1 MEIEITEKTAFT
13 HSHYG
18 WEGSTFMKINGFLYE
33 VSTMKRHNNEIM
45 SIAQKLSSRTR
56 GNSFSSVQYT
66 PSQDKAVIILREK
79 AVATE
84 AKIRELHARALEMI
98 PALNDQFPTVPA
110 DAPYIP
116 HVGHLIFVDGYGTED
131 QLMAIYEIK
140 DNMAFYVNTKT
151 LQLGRHELFSIRDY
165 AKKFGIGVYHR
176 QGQAIAL
183 DKIQELVI
191 TAKAKAKKDVEER
204 PTREAAAKALLEKQM
219 AEIEAQY
226 PWLIKPTKDSYAGKH
241 VAVNLRIEFKRAFP
255 KIKFSVT
262 SNFDSVDISWN
273 DGPTIDQVQKYS
285 AKWEDHKTDETGDFR
300 DHAPSTFNK
309 VFDGCKYV
317 FEQRHMSP
325 ETRTRLDTWAGE
337 MFAKDETFGTHDK
350 DNLAY
355 RLFRGYEIPQSE
367 WKITRTDAD
376 SGLNSPEVF
385 WQIAPVSPSSGSQTL
400 EAASATYPLPLAL
413 ANGTLTVS
421 RNTEKGGI
429 EIRFPKKPD
438 QSLLDDLKAHG
449 FHWSGFAKCWWTK
462 YSPDTWDY
470 ANKLAS

>member
-191 TAKAKAKKDVEER
+191 TAKAKAKKDVEEYGNLPVPMHIR
-204 PTREAAAKALLEKQM
+204 NAPTKLMEKLGYGKGYKYTPVEDSQDQEYFP
-219 AEIEAQY
+219 AEI
-226 PWLIKPTKDSYAGKH
+226 K
-241 VAVNLRIEFKRAFP
+241 NR
-255 KIKFSVT
+255 
-262 SNFDSVDISWN
+262 
-273 DGPTIDQVQKYS
+273 KY
-285 AKWEDHKTDETGDFR
+285 
-300 DHAPSTFNK
+300 
-309 VFDGCKYV
+309 
-317 FEQRHMSP
+317 
-325 ETRTRLDTWAGE
+325 L
-337 MFAKDETFGTHDK
+337 
-350 DNLAY
+350 
-355 RLFRGYEIPQSE
+355 
-367 WKITRTDAD
+367 
-376 SGLNSPEVF
+376 
-385 WQIAPVSPSSGSQTL
+385 
-400 EAASATYPLPLAL
+400 
-413 ANGTLTVS
+413 
-421 RNTEKGGI
+421 
-429 EIRFPKKPD
+429 
-438 QSLLDDLKAHG
+438 
-449 FHWSGFAKCWWTK
+449 
-462 YSPDTWDY
+462 
-470 ANKLAS
+470 